1 MVTRLGGAVQDPHA
15 RASASTEAALRVAFT
30 QAATARRWIDRPV
43 DDALLVSLYE
53 TLRWA
58 PTSSNGQ
65 AGRFVFIRTTEGRER
80 LRPALS
86 RGNLEQTLTAPV
98 TVIVA
103 WDSRWPDELGRLWP
117 FDPGAR
123 DWYAGEEARRHEGER
138 TSAMQGAYLIVA
150 ARLLG
155 LDVGPMAGFER
166 EVLDSTFFPDGRWR
180 TNFLCNLGHVDR
192 ARPGGIRHRAPRLA
206 FDEACR
212 LS

>member
-1 MVTRLGGAVQDPHA
+1 MDDAL
-15 RASASTEAALRVAFT
+15 AAAFT
-30 QAATARRWIDRPV
+30 EAATARRWLDRRV
-43 DDALLVSLYE
+43 DDALLVRLYE

-58 PTSSNGQ
+58 PTSSNCQ
-65 AGRFVFIRTTEGRER
+65 AARFVFVRTGAGRER

-103 WDSRWPDELGRLWP
+103 WDTRWPDDLPRLWP

-138 TSAMQGAYLIVA
+138 TSAMQGAYLIVV

-155 LDVGPMAGFER
+155 LDVGPMAGFR
-166 EVLDSTFFPDGRWR
+166 RDVVDRAFFPDGRWR
-180 TNFLCNLGHVDR
+180 SNFLCNLGYVDR
-192 ARPGGIRHRAPRLA
+192 ASEGAVRPRAPRLPFA
-206 FDEACR
+206 EACR